1 MTTTA
6 INDISDLVRIL
17 EEHPEWAETLRS
29 LLLAKEMLDLPT
41 ALDRLTEL
49 VNDFI
54 REQKETNQR
63 ADQRLARLEEA
74 AASSDQRLDQLTE
87 LVNDFIREQRETNQ
101 RTDERLARLEEA
113 AASSDQRTDERLAR
127 LEEAAASSDQR
138 LTSLTELVNDFI
150 QEQRETNQEQRE
162 TNQRADER
170 LTSLETISRRM
181 QGQIGRLLTNAAE
194 RHLQGHL
201 DVVLSQRLNL
211 RRAVTLK
218 SINLGIDR
226 GLADQLEEAQDNQII
241 TPGQHLQVRLVD
253 VILSAVDR
261 ETAAP
266 VYIAAEI
273 SLTLNRNDIAR
284 AAERAAILEKATG
297 VATKAAVVGGRIP
310 PLQEAQAAAAGVHI
324 VLMEDLDIEEAGE

>member
-29 LLLAKEMLDLPT
+29 LLLTREMLDLPA
-41 ALDRLTEL
+41 ALARLTEL

-54 REQKETNQR
+54 REQRETNQR

-74 AASSDQRLDQLTE
+74 AASSDQRL
-87 LVNDFIREQRETNQ
+87 
-101 RTDERLARLEEA
+101 
-113 AASSDQRTDERLAR
+113 
-127 LEEAAASSDQR
+127 
-138 LTSLTELVNDFI
+138 
-150 QEQRETNQEQRE
+150 
-162 TNQRADER
+162 
-170 LTSLETISRRM
+170 TSLETISRRM
-181 QGQIGRLLTNAAE
+181 QGQIGRLLGAAAE
-194 RHLQGHL
+194 RQLQGHL

-226 GLADQLEEAQDNQII
+226 GLAEQLENAQDNRII
-241 TPGQHLQVRLVD
+241 TPEQHLQVRLVD

-266 VYIAAEI
+266 VYIAAEV

-310 PLQEAQAAAAGVHI
+310 PLQETQAAAAGVHI
-324 VLMEDLDIEEAGE
+324 ILMEDLDIEEAGD

>member
-29 LLLAKEMLDLPT
+29 LLLAREMLDLPT

-54 REQKETNQR
+54 REQRETNQR
-63 ADQRLARLEEA
+63 ADERLARLEEA
-74 AASSDQRLDQLTE
+74 AAGSDERLDRLTE

-101 RTDERLARLEEA
+101 RTDQRLARLEEA
-113 AASSDQRTDERLAR
+113 ATSSDERLDR
-127 LEEAAASSDQR
+127 
-138 LTSLTELVNDFI
+138 LTELVNDFI
-150 QEQRETNQEQRE
+150 REQRETNQEQRE

-170 LTSLETISRRM
+170 MARLEEAAASSDQRLTSLETISRRM
-181 QGQIGRLLTNAAE
+181 QGQIGLLLGEAAE
-194 RHLQGHL
+194 RRLQGHL

-226 GLADQLEEAQDNQII
+226 ELADQLEDAQDKQII
-241 TPGQHLQVRLVD
+241 TPSQRLQVQLVD

-266 VYIAAEI
+266 VYIAAEV

-297 VATKAAVVGGRIP
+297 VAAIAAVIGGRIP
-310 PLQEAQAAAAGVHI
+310 PLQETQAAEAGVHI
-324 VLMEDLDIEEAGE
+324 ILMEDLDIETEGD

>member
-29 LLLAKEMLDLPT
+29 LLLAREMLDLPT

-63 ADQRLARLEEA
+63 ADERMDR
-74 AASSDQRLDQLTE
+74 LTE

-101 RTDERLARLEEA
+101 RADERLANLEGRVTHLEEIGV
-113 AASSDQRTDERLAR
+113 
-127 LEEAAASSDQR
+127 SSDQR

-150 QEQRETNQEQRE
+150 REQRETNREQRE

-181 QGQIGRLLTNAAE
+181 QGQIGLLLGEAAE
-194 RHLQGHL
+194 RRLQGHL

-226 GLADQLEEAQDNQII
+226 GLADQLEDAQDNRTI
-241 TPGQHLQVRLVD
+241 TPEQRLQVQLVD

-266 VYIAAEI
+266 VYIAAEV

-297 VATKAAVVGGRIP
+297 VAAKAAVVGGRIP
-310 PLQEAQAAAAGVHI
+310 PLQETQAAAAGVHI
-324 VLMEDLDIEEAGE
+324 ILMEDLDIEAEGD